1 MFKNFTLLI
10 FLGIS
15 SVLQAGE
22 RRLTNQELRN
32 SWALYAL
39 VKYCKPDHCDG
50 LQKRVQELLQRGAQ
64 PNIVFEHNTTA
75 LTLAQQKKLDE
86 VVAAMQNNDP
96 LQNVWDELERK
107 GFLKKSKL

>member
-1 MFKNFTLLI
+1 MFKNFILLI

-15 SVLQAGE
+15 SVLLSGE
-22 RRLTNQELRN
+22 RRLTNEELQN
-32 SWALYAL
+32 SWKLYAL
-39 VKYCKPDHCDG
+39 VQDCKPDHCDG